1 MEGYA
6 MSKDST
12 GEADGIRLRQNVQ
25 DRLRRR
31 VLEAVQLVVEE
42 ELSAMLG
49 SDRYER
55 SQTRQGYR
63 NGHEHS

>member
-1 MEGYA
+1 